1 MPPTIRTHTEL
12 VVLPKNHGSEDRVVE
27 LRRIRKHRVLNLIRE
42 NDQTSRAQL
51 SRLTNYNLP
60 NISSIVEELVREGL
74 VRESAAKET
83 PRGRRP
89 VPISLVEDA
98 AMIMGIDLGVTV
110 TVGLLV
116 NLRGKIVSRFEMPTP
131 VFDCFDARVQWA
143 VEFVG
148 KFLSHAE
155 SDILPLAGIAVA
167 IPGLVNTREE
177 VDYDHRSV
185 ADPIRDAIHEA
196 FAVPVLVDNDARM
209 MALGALW
216 FGAGRRY
223 STYVAL
229 NVTYGIGSGIVLEGR
244 ICHGAF
250 RTAGEIG
257 HLPLG
262 EKGVRCYCGAEG
274 CLENIASGSGLL
286 RMAKKEGLA
295 VSSVRELAELAR
307 GGDQTALAI
316 FDQFAQALG
325 RGIASISNLLSP
337 QAIIL
342 SGPVCDTADLFLDA
356 VKGYVERHTLPA
368 FLNPPAIVISELGE
382 NAGALGACATVLHH
396 IFHVSHLQL
405 NEVF

>member
-1 MPPTIRTHTEL
+1 
-12 VVLPKNHGSEDRVVE
+12 
-27 LRRIRKHRVLNLIRE
+27 
-42 NDQTSRAQL
+42 
-51 SRLTNYNLP
+51 
-60 NISSIVEELVREGL
+60 
-74 VRESAAKET
+74 
-83 PRGRRP
+83 
-89 VPISLVEDA
+89 
-98 AMIMGIDLGVTV
+98 
-110 TVGLLV
+110 VGLLV
-116 NLRGKIVSRFEMPTP
+116 NLRGTIVSRFEMPTP
-131 VFDCFDARVQWA
+131 AFNCFDARVQWA

-148 KFLSHAE
+148 SFLSHAE

-185 ADPIRDAIHEA
+185 ADPIRDAIHDA
-196 FAVPVLVDNDARM
+196 YGVPVLVDNDARM

-244 ICHGAF
+244 ICQGAF

-262 EKGVRCYCGAEG
+262 EKGVPCYCGAEG

-295 VSSVRELAELAR
+295 VASVRELAELAR
-307 GGDQTALAI
+307 GGDQMALEI
-316 FDQFAQALG
+316 FDRFAQALG

-337 QAIIL
+337 QAVIL

-368 FLNPPAIVISELGE
+368 FLNPPAIVLSELGE